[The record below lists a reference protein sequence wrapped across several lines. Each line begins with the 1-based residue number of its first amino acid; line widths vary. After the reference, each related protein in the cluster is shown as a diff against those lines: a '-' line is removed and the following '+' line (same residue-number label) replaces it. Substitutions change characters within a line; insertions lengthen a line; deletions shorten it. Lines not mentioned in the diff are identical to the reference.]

1 MYVRGCEYITYS
13 CRGWGGVSSK
23 ILHFDCRLQGR
34 KGGLE
39 PVNGRKTQICKNLN
53 VVIRDLFCWLE
64 MIILAYGMFQRFLFC
79 FSAIFC
85 QKFDRFMQNALIL
98 SVFELEK
105 CSFFSNRS
113 EFRQKCIGTIVSGL
127 VRQHWT
133 QSGTEN
139 RKDYYEV
146 KYRVRAQCAPSPRIF
161 DKNNEILGFE
171 TFHFLGT
178 LPLTFF
184 IIPITL

>member
-1 MYVRGCEYITYS
+1 MS
-13 CRGWGGVSSK
+13 
-23 ILHFDCRLQGR
+23 
-34 KGGLE
+34 
-39 PVNGRKTQICKNLN
+39 NKNVL
-53 VVIRDLFCWLE
+53 
-64 MIILAYGMFQRFLFC
+64 
-79 FSAIFC
+79 
-85 QKFDRFMQNALIL
+85 
-98 SVFELEK
+98 
-105 CSFFSNRS
+105 FSNRS
-113 EFRQKCIGTIVSGL
+113 EFRQKCIGTIVRGL

-133 QSGTEN
+133 QSGIEN

-184 IIPITL
+184 IIPITF